1 MRVLLCNTMGG
12 GSDVLLD
19 GWDDGTGPTTIG
31 RQTDG
36 GRAANGDAAAEESF
50 GGFDEEANPGVGVPS
65 VEHDAIEPNVVGN
78 PPGAVGPIRGG
89 SIGSDLGPC
98 AIDPAFKF
106 PSVVESNPPC
116 DCVVESVADLCSG
129 VDVSGGGNGPAPFF
143 TLRLSGGSSGTA
155 LSFFLELLPVP
166 SLPLAGW
173 ADDDAE

>member
-65 VEHDAIEPNVVGN
+65 VEHDAIEPNVLGN
-78 PPGAVGPIRGG
+78 PPGAVGPTRGG
-89 SIGSDLGPC
+89 STGSDLG
-98 AIDPAFKF
+98 KF
-106 PSVVESNPPC
+106 PSIEALGVVESSPPC
-116 DCVVESVADLCSG
+116 DCVVESVADL
-129 VDVSGGGNGPAPFF
+129 
-143 TLRLSGGSSGTA
+143 
-155 LSFFLELLPVP
+155 
-166 SLPLAGW
+166 
-173 ADDDAE
+173 